1 MLFNFKNKQKYKEY
15 WKNIDRMLNELVIV
29 VTSAY
34 WNYSNFRLLIF
45 AYLYLLNFHNDY
57 VSFVWKV
64 EKKVI

>member
-15 WKNIDRMLNELVIV
+15 WKNIDKMLNELVIV

-45 AYLYLLNFHNDY
+45 AYLYLLNF
-57 VSFVWKV
+57 S
-64 EKKVI
+64 